1 MAKFTVLLY
10 YGVRAIFGSRAGEG
24 DIMKFLVNLAV
35 SAARMCAGAALLILA
50 AGIPAYFS
58 ECDRLTVFA
67 AGAGT
72 PSPLDIARIYLD
84 ASKLSAASLIAKESG
99 TYGEISGAVERQYSL
114 HPQWVAAGGSEPFF
128 EAYYSSVPET
138 PARMSPAP
146 LYSVLSSSDS
156 RKKLLD
162 FLSQADSGL
171 VKKFISM
178 RGMSPVVFPPV
189 YSSAGAPLE
198 AALLINA
205 LLAQS
210 GDFDRK
216 LLLDVSSAME
226 LSEKSPE
233 KMEEFEKYCLATLA
247 FAKGYDWTIVRS
259 IFSNFSSTAEA
270 YGFARVY
277 ESAPTRDYKN
287 VLLAGM
293 FACGSPAMCSR
304 YLDGAD
310 SNRWEDFRY
319 AFLQGEGAL
328 AFLLE
333 SDSPIYSD
341 SAFARF
347 LSPLC
352 SPAKEALAPYAAKF
366 PAAALSLK
374 VALAVVGG
382 YFFIRG
388 LLRLFRPE
396 RDTPSWHSPL
406 ALARG
411 LLEALAVS
419 LVFFLLVEP
428 GAFAA
433 KSGESAP
440 APELKFAFEKI
451 INTIGE
457 ETMNFESDTATIAA
471 VALFF
476 VLQLTV
482 YVFCLIRLSI
492 IKRAKAPAK
501 LKLQLL
507 ENEESLFDLGLYI
520 GLGGTVFSLI
530 LLTMG
535 IVTASLMAAYA
546 STLFGILFTAIV
558 KTMHVRR
565 YKRRL
570 LVESANGQ

>member
-1 MAKFTVLLY
+1 
-10 YGVRAIFGSRAGEG
+10 
-24 DIMKFLVNLAV
+24 MKFLVNLAV
-35 SAARMCAGAALLILA
+35 SAARMGVGAALLILA
-50 AGIPAYFS
+50 AGIPAYFF
-58 ECDRLTVFA
+58 ECDRRTVAA
-67 AGAGT
+67 AGEGT
-72 PSPLDIARIYLD
+72 PSPLDIAGIYLD
-84 ASKLSAASLIAKESG
+84 ASKISTASLIAKESG
-99 TYGEISGAVERQYSL
+99 TFGEISEAVEKQYSA
-114 HPQWVAAGGSEPFF
+114 HPQWVAAGGNEPFF

-146 LYSVLSSSDS
+146 LYSVLAASDS

-162 FLSQADSGL
+162 FLAQADSGL

-178 RGMSPVVFPPV
+178 RGMNPAIFPPV

-205 LLAQS
+205 LMAQA
-210 GDFDRK
+210 GDFDRRF
-216 LLLDVSSAME
+216 LLDIASIMD

-233 KMEEFEKYCLATLA
+233 KKEEFEKYCLATLA

-259 IFSNFSSTAEA
+259 IFSHFSSAGEA

-293 FACGSPAMCSR
+293 FECGSPSMCSR

-310 SNRWEDFRY
+310 PRRWEDFRY
-319 AFLQGEGAL
+319 AFLHGEGAL

-333 SDSPIYSD
+333 SGSPIYSD

-347 LSPLC
+347 LSPVC
-352 SPAKEALAPYAAKF
+352 SPIKEALAPYAAKF
-366 PAAALSLK
+366 PAAALSAK
-374 VALAVVGG
+374 VALAVIGG

-388 LLRLFRPE
+388 FLRIFQPE

-411 LLEALAVS
+411 LLEALAAA
-419 LVFFLLVEP
+419 LVFFLLAEP
-428 GAFAA
+428 NAFAA
-433 KSGESAP
+433 NSVENAP
-440 APELKFAFEKI
+440 APELRFAFEKV

-457 ETMNFESDTATIAA
+457 ETMNFETDTATIAA

-482 YVFCLIRLSI
+482 YVFCLIRLSM
-492 IKRAKAPAK
+492 IKRIKAPAK
-501 LKLQLL
+501 LKMQLL
-507 ENEESLFDLGLYI
+507 ENEETLFDLGLYI

-546 STLFGILFTAIV
+546 STLFGILFTALV

-570 LVESANGQ
+570 LLEAASE

>member
-1 MAKFTVLLY
+1 M
-10 YGVRAIFGSRAGEG
+10 GV
-24 DIMKFLVNLAV
+24 
-35 SAARMCAGAALLILA
+35 GAALLILA
-50 AGIPAYFS
+50 AGIPAYFF
-58 ECDRLTVFA
+58 ECDRRTVAA
-67 AGAGT
+67 AGEGT
-72 PSPLDIARIYLD
+72 PSPLDIAGIYLD
-84 ASKLSAASLIAKESG
+84 ASKISTASLIAKESG
-99 TYGEISGAVERQYSL
+99 TFGEISEAVEKQYSA
-114 HPQWVAAGGSEPFF
+114 HPQWLAAGGNEPFF

-146 LYSVLSSSDS
+146 LYSVLAASDS

-162 FLSQADSGL
+162 FLAQADSGL

-178 RGMSPVVFPPV
+178 RGMNPAIFPPV

-205 LLAQS
+205 LMAQA
-210 GDFDRK
+210 GDFDRRF
-216 LLLDVSSAME
+216 LLDIASIMD

-233 KMEEFEKYCLATLA
+233 KKEEFEKYCLATLA

-259 IFSNFSSTAEA
+259 IFSHFSSAGEA

-293 FACGSPAMCSR
+293 FECGSPSMCSR

-310 SNRWEDFRY
+310 PRRWEDFRY
-319 AFLQGEGAL
+319 AFLHGEGAL

-333 SDSPIYSD
+333 SGSPIYSD

-347 LSPLC
+347 LSPIC
-352 SPAKEALAPYAAKF
+352 SPIKEALAPYVAKF
-366 PAAALSLK
+366 PAAALSAK
-374 VALAVVGG
+374 VALAVIGG

-388 LLRLFRPE
+388 FLRIFQPE

-411 LLEALAVS
+411 LLEALAAA
-419 LVFFLLVEP
+419 LVFFLLAEP
-428 GAFAA
+428 NAFAA
-433 KSGESAP
+433 NSVENAP
-440 APELKFAFEKI
+440 APELRFAFEKV

-457 ETMNFESDTATIAA
+457 ETMNFETDTATIAA

-482 YVFCLIRLSI
+482 YVFCLIRLSM
-492 IKRAKAPAK
+492 IKRIKAPAK
-501 LKLQLL
+501 LKMQLL
-507 ENEESLFDLGLYI
+507 ENEETLFDLGLYI

-546 STLFGILFTAIV
+546 STLFGILFTALV

-570 LVESANGQ
+570 LLEAANE

>member
-1 MAKFTVLLY
+1 
-10 YGVRAIFGSRAGEG
+10 
-24 DIMKFLVNLAV
+24 MKFLVNLAV
-35 SAARMCAGAALLILA
+35 SAARMGVGAALLILA
-50 AGIPAYFS
+50 AGIPAYFF
-58 ECDRLTVFA
+58 ECDRRTVAA
-67 AGAGT
+67 AGEGT
-72 PSPLDIARIYLD
+72 PSPLDIAGIYLD
-84 ASKLSAASLIAKESG
+84 ASKISTASLIAKESG
-99 TYGEISGAVERQYSL
+99 TFGEISEAVEKQYSA
-114 HPQWVAAGGSEPFF
+114 HPQWVAAGGNEPFF

-146 LYSVLSSSDS
+146 LYSVLAASDS

-162 FLSQADSGL
+162 FLAQADSGL

-178 RGMSPVVFPPV
+178 RGMNPAIFPPV

-205 LLAQS
+205 LMAQA
-210 GDFDRK
+210 GDFDRRF
-216 LLLDVSSAME
+216 LLDIASIMD

-233 KMEEFEKYCLATLA
+233 KKEEFEKYCLATLA

-259 IFSNFSSTAEA
+259 IFSHFSSAGEA

-293 FACGSPAMCSR
+293 FECGSPSMCSR

-310 SNRWEDFRY
+310 PRRWEDFRY
-319 AFLQGEGAL
+319 AFLHGEGAL

-333 SDSPIYSD
+333 SGSPIYSD

-347 LSPLC
+347 LSPVC
-352 SPAKEALAPYAAKF
+352 SPIKEALAPYVAKF
-366 PAAALSLK
+366 PAAALSAK
-374 VALAVVGG
+374 VALAVIGG

-388 LLRLFRPE
+388 FLRIFQPE

-411 LLEALAVS
+411 FLEALAAA
-419 LVFFLLVEP
+419 LVFFLLAEP
-428 GAFAA
+428 NAFAA
-433 KSGESAP
+433 NSVENAP
-440 APELKFAFEKI
+440 APELRFAFEKV

-457 ETMNFESDTATIAA
+457 ETMNFETDTATIAA

-482 YVFCLIRLSI
+482 YVFCLIRLSM
-492 IKRAKAPAK
+492 IKRIKAPAK
-501 LKLQLL
+501 LKMQLL
-507 ENEESLFDLGLYI
+507 ENEETLFDLGLYI

-546 STLFGILFTAIV
+546 STLFGILFTALV

-570 LVESANGQ
+570 LLEAANE

>member
-1 MAKFTVLLY
+1 
-10 YGVRAIFGSRAGEG
+10 
-24 DIMKFLVNLAV
+24 MKFLVNLAV
-35 SAARMCAGAALLILA
+35 SAARMGVGAALLILA
-50 AGIPAYFS
+50 AGIPAYFF
-58 ECDRLTVFA
+58 ECDRRTVAA
-67 AGAGT
+67 AGEGT
-72 PSPLDIARIYLD
+72 PSPLDIAGIYLD
-84 ASKLSAASLIAKESG
+84 ASKISTASLIAKESG
-99 TYGEISGAVERQYSL
+99 TFGEISEAVEKQYSA
-114 HPQWVAAGGSEPFF
+114 HPQWVAAGGNEPFF

-146 LYSVLSSSDS
+146 LYSVLAASDS

-162 FLSQADSGL
+162 FLAQADSGL

-178 RGMSPVVFPPV
+178 RGMNPAIVPPV

-205 LLAQS
+205 LMAQA
-210 GDFDRK
+210 GDFDRRF
-216 LLLDVSSAME
+216 LLDIASIMD

-233 KMEEFEKYCLATLA
+233 KKEEFEKYCLATLA

-259 IFSNFSSTAEA
+259 IFSHFSSAGEA

-293 FACGSPAMCSR
+293 FECGSPSMCSR

-310 SNRWEDFRY
+310 PRRWEDFRY
-319 AFLQGEGAL
+319 AFLHGEGAL

-333 SDSPIYSD
+333 SGSPIYSD

-347 LSPLC
+347 LSPVC
-352 SPAKEALAPYAAKF
+352 SPIKEALAPYAAKF
-366 PAAALSLK
+366 PAAALSAK
-374 VALAVVGG
+374 VALAVIGG

-388 LLRLFRPE
+388 FLRIFQPE

-411 LLEALAVS
+411 LLEALAAA
-419 LVFFLLVEP
+419 LVFFLLAEP
-428 GAFAA
+428 NAFAA
-433 KSGESAP
+433 NSVENAP
-440 APELKFAFEKI
+440 APELRFAFEKV

-457 ETMNFESDTATIAA
+457 ETMNFETDTATIAA

-482 YVFCLIRLSI
+482 YVFCLIRLSM
-492 IKRAKAPAK
+492 IKRIKAPAK
-501 LKLQLL
+501 LKMQLL
-507 ENEESLFDLGLYI
+507 ENEETLFDLGLYI

-546 STLFGILFTAIV
+546 STLFGILFTALV

-570 LVESANGQ
+570 LLEAANE

>member
-1 MAKFTVLLY
+1 
-10 YGVRAIFGSRAGEG
+10 
-24 DIMKFLVNLAV
+24 MKFLVNLAV
-35 SAARMCAGAALLILA
+35 SAARMGVGAALLILA
-50 AGIPAYFS
+50 AGIPAYFF
-58 ECDRLTVFA
+58 ECDRRTVAA
-67 AGAGT
+67 AGEGT
-72 PSPLDIARIYLD
+72 PSPLDIAGIYLD
-84 ASKLSAASLIAKESG
+84 ASKISTASLIAKESG
-99 TYGEISGAVERQYSL
+99 TFGEISEAVEKQYSA
-114 HPQWVAAGGSEPFF
+114 HPQWVAAGGNEPFF

-146 LYSVLSSSDS
+146 LYSVLAASDS

-162 FLSQADSGL
+162 FLAQADSGL

-178 RGMSPVVFPPV
+178 RGMNPAIFPPV

-205 LLAQS
+205 LMAQA

-216 LLLDVSSAME
+216 FLLDITSIMD

-233 KMEEFEKYCLATLA
+233 KKEEFEKYCLATLA

-259 IFSNFSSTAEA
+259 IFSHFSSAGEA

-293 FACGSPAMCSR
+293 FECGSPSMCSR

-310 SNRWEDFRY
+310 PRRWEDFRY
-319 AFLQGEGAL
+319 AFLHGEGAL

-333 SDSPIYSD
+333 SGSPIYSD

-347 LSPLC
+347 LSPVC
-352 SPAKEALAPYAAKF
+352 SPIKEALAPYVAKF
-366 PAAALSLK
+366 PAAALSAK
-374 VALAVVGG
+374 VALAVIGG

-388 LLRLFRPE
+388 FLRIFQPE

-411 LLEALAVS
+411 LLEALAAA
-419 LVFFLLVEP
+419 LVFFLLAEP
-428 GAFAA
+428 NAFAA
-433 KSGESAP
+433 NSVENAP
-440 APELKFAFEKI
+440 APELRFAFEKV

-457 ETMNFESDTATIAA
+457 ETMNFETDTATIAA

-482 YVFCLIRLSI
+482 YVFCLIRLSM
-492 IKRAKAPAK
+492 IKRIKAPAK
-501 LKLQLL
+501 LKMQLL
-507 ENEESLFDLGLYI
+507 ENEETLFDLGLYI

-546 STLFGILFTAIV
+546 STLFGILFTALV

-570 LVESANGQ
+570 LLEAANE

>member
-1 MAKFTVLLY
+1 
-10 YGVRAIFGSRAGEG
+10 
-24 DIMKFLVNLAV
+24 MKFLVNLAV
-35 SAARMCAGAALLILA
+35 SAARMGVGAALLILA
-50 AGIPAYFS
+50 AGIPAYFF
-58 ECDRLTVFA
+58 ECDRRTVAA
-67 AGAGT
+67 AGEGT
-72 PSPLDIARIYLD
+72 PSPLDIAGIYLD
-84 ASKLSAASLIAKESG
+84 ASKISTASLIAKESG
-99 TYGEISGAVERQYSL
+99 TFGEISEAVEKQYSA
-114 HPQWVAAGGSEPFF
+114 HPQWVAAGGNEPFF

-146 LYSVLSSSDS
+146 LYSVLAASDS

-162 FLSQADSGL
+162 FLAQADSGL

-178 RGMSPVVFPPV
+178 RGMNPAIFPPV

-205 LLAQS
+205 LMAQA
-210 GDFDRK
+210 GDFDRRF
-216 LLLDVSSAME
+216 LLDIASIMD

-233 KMEEFEKYCLATLA
+233 KKEEFEKYCLATLA

-259 IFSNFSSTAEA
+259 IFSHFSSAGEA

-293 FACGSPAMCSR
+293 FECGSPSMCSR

-310 SNRWEDFRY
+310 PRRWEDFRY
-319 AFLQGEGAL
+319 AFLHGEGAL

-333 SDSPIYSD
+333 SGSPIYSD

-347 LSPLC
+347 LSPVC
-352 SPAKEALAPYAAKF
+352 SPIKEALAPYVAKF
-366 PAAALSLK
+366 PAAALSAK
-374 VALAVVGG
+374 VALAVIGG

-388 LLRLFRPE
+388 FLRIFQPE

-411 LLEALAVS
+411 LLEALAAA
-419 LVFFLLVEP
+419 LVFFLLAEP
-428 GAFAA
+428 NAFAA
-433 KSGESAP
+433 NSVENAP
-440 APELKFAFEKI
+440 APELRFAFEKV

-457 ETMNFESDTATIAA
+457 ETMNFETDTATIAA

-482 YVFCLIRLSI
+482 YVFCLIRLSM
-492 IKRAKAPAK
+492 IKRIKAPAK
-501 LKLQLL
+501 LKMQLL
-507 ENEESLFDLGLYI
+507 ENEETLFDLGLYI

-546 STLFGILFTAIV
+546 STLFGILFTALV

-570 LVESANGQ
+570 LLEAASE

>member
-1 MAKFTVLLY
+1 
-10 YGVRAIFGSRAGEG
+10 
-24 DIMKFLVNLAV
+24 MKFLVNLAV
-35 SAARMCAGAALLILA
+35 SAARMGVGAALLILA
-50 AGIPAYFS
+50 AGIPAYFF
-58 ECDRLTVFA
+58 ECDRRTVAA
-67 AGAGT
+67 AGEGT
-72 PSPLDIARIYLD
+72 PSPLDIAGIYLD
-84 ASKLSAASLIAKESG
+84 ASKISTASLIAKESG
-99 TYGEISGAVERQYSL
+99 TFGEISEAVEKQYSA
-114 HPQWVAAGGSEPFF
+114 HPQWVAAGGNEPFF

-146 LYSVLSSSDS
+146 LYSVLAASDS

-162 FLSQADSGL
+162 FLAQADSGL

-178 RGMSPVVFPPV
+178 RGMNPAIFPPV

-205 LLAQS
+205 LMAQA
-210 GDFDRK
+210 GDFDRRF
-216 LLLDVSSAME
+216 LLDIASIMD

-233 KMEEFEKYCLATLA
+233 KKEEFEKYCLATLA

-259 IFSNFSSTAEA
+259 IFSHFSSAGEA

-293 FACGSPAMCSR
+293 FECGSPSMCSR

-310 SNRWEDFRY
+310 PRRWEDFRY
-319 AFLQGEGAL
+319 AFLHGEGAL

-333 SDSPIYSD
+333 SGSPIYSD

-347 LSPLC
+347 LSPVC
-352 SPAKEALAPYAAKF
+352 SPIKEALAPYVAKF
-366 PAAALSLK
+366 PAAALSTK
-374 VALAVVGG
+374 VALAVIGG

-388 LLRLFRPE
+388 FLRIFQPE

-411 LLEALAVS
+411 LLEALAAA
-419 LVFFLLVEP
+419 LVFFLLAEP
-428 GAFAA
+428 NAFAA
-433 KSGESAP
+433 NSVENAP
-440 APELKFAFEKI
+440 APELRFAFEKV

-457 ETMNFESDTATIAA
+457 ETMNFETDTATIAA

-482 YVFCLIRLSI
+482 YVFCLIRLSM
-492 IKRAKAPAK
+492 IKRIKAPAK
-501 LKLQLL
+501 LKMQLL
-507 ENEESLFDLGLYI
+507 ENEETLFDLGLYI

-546 STLFGILFTAIV
+546 STLFGILFTALV

-570 LVESANGQ
+570 LLEAANE

>member
-1 MAKFTVLLY
+1 
-10 YGVRAIFGSRAGEG
+10 
-24 DIMKFLVNLAV
+24 MKFLVNLAV
-35 SAARMCAGAALLILA
+35 SAARMGVGAALLILA
-50 AGIPAYFS
+50 AGIPAYFF
-58 ECDRLTVFA
+58 ECDRRTVAA
-67 AGAGT
+67 AGEGT
-72 PSPLDIARIYLD
+72 PSPLDIAGIYLD
-84 ASKLSAASLIAKESG
+84 ASKISTASLIAKESG
-99 TYGEISGAVERQYSL
+99 TFGEISEAVEKQYSA
-114 HPQWVAAGGSEPFF
+114 HPQWVAAGGNEPFF

-146 LYSVLSSSDS
+146 LYSVLAASDS

-162 FLSQADSGL
+162 FLAQADSGL

-178 RGMSPVVFPPV
+178 RGMNPAIFPPV

-205 LLAQS
+205 LMAQA
-210 GDFDRK
+210 GDFDRRF
-216 LLLDVSSAME
+216 LLDIASIMD

-233 KMEEFEKYCLATLA
+233 KKEEFEKYCLATLA

-259 IFSNFSSTAEA
+259 IFSHFSSAGEA

-293 FACGSPAMCSR
+293 FECGSPSMCSR

-310 SNRWEDFRY
+310 PRRWEDFRY
-319 AFLQGEGAL
+319 AFLHGEGAL

-333 SDSPIYSD
+333 SGSPIYSD

-347 LSPLC
+347 LSPIC
-352 SPAKEALAPYAAKF
+352 SPIKEALAPYVAKF
-366 PAAALSLK
+366 PAAALSAK
-374 VALAVVGG
+374 VALAVIGG

-388 LLRLFRPE
+388 FLRIFQPE

-411 LLEALAVS
+411 LLEALAAA
-419 LVFFLLVEP
+419 LVFFLLAEP
-428 GAFAA
+428 NAFAA
-433 KSGESAP
+433 NSVENAP
-440 APELKFAFEKI
+440 APELRFAFEKV

-457 ETMNFESDTATIAA
+457 ETMNFETDTATIAA

-482 YVFCLIRLSI
+482 YVFCLIRLSM
-492 IKRAKAPAK
+492 IKRIKAPAK
-501 LKLQLL
+501 LKMQLL
-507 ENEESLFDLGLYI
+507 ENEETLFDLGLYI

-546 STLFGILFTAIV
+546 STLFGILFTALV

-570 LVESANGQ
+570 LLEAANE

>member
-1 MAKFTVLLY
+1 
-10 YGVRAIFGSRAGEG
+10 
-24 DIMKFLVNLAV
+24 MKFLVNLAV
-35 SAARMCAGAALLILA
+35 SAARMGVGAALLILA
-50 AGIPAYFS
+50 AGIPAYFF
-58 ECDRLTVFA
+58 ECDRRTVAA
-67 AGAGT
+67 AGEGT
-72 PSPLDIARIYLD
+72 PSPLDIAGIYLD
-84 ASKLSAASLIAKESG
+84 ASKISTASLIAKESG
-99 TYGEISGAVERQYSL
+99 TFGEISEAVEKQYSA
-114 HPQWVAAGGSEPFF
+114 HPQWVAAGGNEPFF

-146 LYSVLSSSDS
+146 LYSVLAASDS

-162 FLSQADSGL
+162 FLAQADSGL

-178 RGMSPVVFPPV
+178 RGMNPAIFPPV

-205 LLAQS
+205 LMAQA
-210 GDFDRK
+210 GDFDRRF
-216 LLLDVSSAME
+216 LLDIASIMD

-233 KMEEFEKYCLATLA
+233 KKEEFEKYCLATLA

-259 IFSNFSSTAEA
+259 IFSHFSSAGEA

-293 FACGSPAMCSR
+293 FECGNPSMCSR

-310 SNRWEDFRY
+310 PRRWEDFRY
-319 AFLQGEGAL
+319 AFLHGEGAL

-333 SDSPIYSD
+333 SGSPIYSD

-347 LSPLC
+347 LSPVC
-352 SPAKEALAPYAAKF
+352 SPIKEALAPYVAKF
-366 PAAALSLK
+366 PAAALSAK
-374 VALAVVGG
+374 VALAVIGG

-388 LLRLFRPE
+388 FLRIFQPE

-411 LLEALAVS
+411 LLEALAAA
-419 LVFFLLVEP
+419 LVFFLLAEP
-428 GAFAA
+428 NAFAA
-433 KSGESAP
+433 NSVENAP
-440 APELKFAFEKI
+440 APELRFAFEKV

-457 ETMNFESDTATIAA
+457 ETMNFETDTATIAA

-482 YVFCLIRLSI
+482 YVFCLIRLSM
-492 IKRAKAPAK
+492 IKRIKAPAK
-501 LKLQLL
+501 LKMQLL
-507 ENEESLFDLGLYI
+507 ENEETLFDLGLYI

-546 STLFGILFTAIV
+546 STLFGILFTALV

-570 LVESANGQ
+570 LLEAASE

>member
-1 MAKFTVLLY
+1 
-10 YGVRAIFGSRAGEG
+10 
-24 DIMKFLVNLAV
+24 MKFLVNLAV
-35 SAARMCAGAALLILA
+35 SAARMGVGAALLILA
-50 AGIPAYFS
+50 AGIPAYFF
-58 ECDRLTVFA
+58 ECDRRTVAA
-67 AGAGT
+67 AGEGT
-72 PSPLDIARIYLD
+72 PSPLDIAGIYLD
-84 ASKLSAASLIAKESG
+84 ASKISTASLIAKESG
-99 TYGEISGAVERQYSL
+99 TFGEISEAVEKQYSA
-114 HPQWVAAGGSEPFF
+114 HPQWVAAGGNEPFF

-146 LYSVLSSSDS
+146 LYSVLAASDS

-162 FLSQADSGL
+162 FLAQADSGL

-178 RGMSPVVFPPV
+178 RGMNPAIFPPV

-205 LLAQS
+205 LMAQA
-210 GDFDRK
+210 GDFDRRF
-216 LLLDVSSAME
+216 LLDIASIMD

-233 KMEEFEKYCLATLA
+233 KKEEFEKYCLATLA

-259 IFSNFSSTAEA
+259 IFSHFSSAGEA

-293 FACGSPAMCSR
+293 FECGSPSMCSR
-304 YLDGAD
+304 YLDGVD
-310 SNRWEDFRY
+310 PRRWEDFRY
-319 AFLQGEGAL
+319 AFLHGEGAL

-333 SDSPIYSD
+333 SGSPIYSD

-347 LSPLC
+347 LSPVC
-352 SPAKEALAPYAAKF
+352 SPIKEALAPYAAKF
-366 PAAALSLK
+366 PAAALSAK
-374 VALAVVGG
+374 VALAVIGG

-388 LLRLFRPE
+388 FLRIFQPE

-411 LLEALAVS
+411 LLEALAAA
-419 LVFFLLVEP
+419 LVFFLLAEP
-428 GAFAA
+428 NAFAA
-433 KSGESAP
+433 NSVENAP
-440 APELKFAFEKI
+440 APELRFAFEKV

-457 ETMNFESDTATIAA
+457 ETMNFETDTATIAA

-482 YVFCLIRLSI
+482 YVFCLIRLSM
-492 IKRAKAPAK
+492 IKRIKAPAK
-501 LKLQLL
+501 LKMQLL
-507 ENEESLFDLGLYI
+507 ENEETLFDLGLYI

-546 STLFGILFTAIV
+546 STLFGILFTALV

-570 LVESANGQ
+570 LLEAANE

>member
-1 MAKFTVLLY
+1 
-10 YGVRAIFGSRAGEG
+10 
-24 DIMKFLVNLAV
+24 MKFLVNLAV
-35 SAARMCAGAALLILA
+35 SAARMGVGAALLILA
-50 AGIPAYFS
+50 AGIPAYFF
-58 ECDRLTVFA
+58 ECDRRTVAA
-67 AGAGT
+67 AGEGT
-72 PSPLDIARIYLD
+72 PSPLDIAGIYLD
-84 ASKLSAASLIAKESG
+84 ASKISTASLIAKESG
-99 TYGEISGAVERQYSL
+99 TFGEISEAVEKQYSA
-114 HPQWVAAGGSEPFF
+114 HPQWVAAGGNEPFF

-146 LYSVLSSSDS
+146 LYSVLAASDS

-162 FLSQADSGL
+162 FLAQADSGL

-178 RGMSPVVFPPV
+178 RGMNPAIFPPV

-205 LLAQS
+205 LMAQA

-216 LLLDVSSAME
+216 FLLDIASIMD

-233 KMEEFEKYCLATLA
+233 KKEEFEKYCLATLA

-259 IFSNFSSTAEA
+259 IFSHFSSAGEA

-293 FACGSPAMCSR
+293 LECGSPSMCSR

-310 SNRWEDFRY
+310 PRRWEDFRY
-319 AFLQGEGAL
+319 AFLHGEGAL

-333 SDSPIYSD
+333 SGSPIYSD

-347 LSPLC
+347 LSPVC
-352 SPAKEALAPYAAKF
+352 SPIKEALAPYVAKF
-366 PAAALSLK
+366 PAAALSAK
-374 VALAVVGG
+374 VALAVIGG

-388 LLRLFRPE
+388 FLRIFQPE

-411 LLEALAVS
+411 LLEALAAA
-419 LVFFLLVEP
+419 LVFFLLAEP
-428 GAFAA
+428 NAFAA
-433 KSGESAP
+433 NSVENAP
-440 APELKFAFEKI
+440 APELRFAFEKV

-457 ETMNFESDTATIAA
+457 ETMNFETDTATIAA

-482 YVFCLIRLSI
+482 YVFCLIRLSM
-492 IKRAKAPAK
+492 IKRIKAPAK
-501 LKLQLL
+501 LKMQLL
-507 ENEESLFDLGLYI
+507 ENEETLFDLGLYI

-546 STLFGILFTAIV
+546 STLFGILFTALV

-570 LVESANGQ
+570 LLEAASE

>member
-1 MAKFTVLLY
+1 
-10 YGVRAIFGSRAGEG
+10 
-24 DIMKFLVNLAV
+24 MKFLVNLAV
-35 SAARMCAGAALLILA
+35 SAARMGVGAALLILA
-50 AGIPAYFS
+50 AGIPAYFF
-58 ECDRLTVFA
+58 ECDRRTVAA
-67 AGAGT
+67 AGEGT
-72 PSPLDIARIYLD
+72 PSPLDIAGIYLD
-84 ASKLSAASLIAKESG
+84 ASKISTASLIAKESG
-99 TYGEISGAVERQYSL
+99 TFGEISEAVEKQYSA
-114 HPQWVAAGGSEPFF
+114 HPQWVAAGGNEPFF

-146 LYSVLSSSDS
+146 LYSVLAASDS

-162 FLSQADSGL
+162 FLAQADSGL

-178 RGMSPVVFPPV
+178 RGMNPAIFPPV

-205 LLAQS
+205 LMAQA

-216 LLLDVSSAME
+216 FLLDIASIMD

-233 KMEEFEKYCLATLA
+233 KKEEFEKYCLATLA

-259 IFSNFSSTAEA
+259 IFSHFSSAGEA

-293 FACGSPAMCSR
+293 FECGSPSMCSR

-310 SNRWEDFRY
+310 PRRWEDFRY
-319 AFLQGEGAL
+319 AFLHGEGAL

-333 SDSPIYSD
+333 SGSPIYSD

-347 LSPLC
+347 LSPVC
-352 SPAKEALAPYAAKF
+352 SPIKEALAPYVAKF
-366 PAAALSLK
+366 PAAALSAK
-374 VALAVVGG
+374 VALAVIGG

-388 LLRLFRPE
+388 FLRIFQPE

-411 LLEALAVS
+411 LLEALAAA
-419 LVFFLLVEP
+419 LVFFLLAEP
-428 GAFAA
+428 NAFAEN
-433 KSGESAP
+433 SVENAP
-440 APELKFAFEKI
+440 APELRFAFEKV

-457 ETMNFESDTATIAA
+457 ETMNFETDTATIAA

-482 YVFCLIRLSI
+482 YVFCLIRLSM
-492 IKRAKAPAK
+492 IKRIKAPAK
-501 LKLQLL
+501 LKMQLL
-507 ENEESLFDLGLYI
+507 ENEETLFDLGLYI

-546 STLFGILFTAIV
+546 STLFGILFTALV

-570 LVESANGQ
+570 LLEAASE

>member
-1 MAKFTVLLY
+1 
-10 YGVRAIFGSRAGEG
+10 
-24 DIMKFLVNLAV
+24 MKFLVNLAV
-35 SAARMCAGAALLILA
+35 SAARMGVGAALLILA
-50 AGIPAYFS
+50 AGIPAYFF
-58 ECDRLTVFA
+58 ECDRRTVAA
-67 AGAGT
+67 AGEGT
-72 PSPLDIARIYLD
+72 PSPLDIAGIYLD
-84 ASKLSAASLIAKESG
+84 ASKISTASLIAKESG
-99 TYGEISGAVERQYSL
+99 TFGEISEAVEKQYSA
-114 HPQWVAAGGSEPFF
+114 HPQWVAAGGNEPFF

-146 LYSVLSSSDS
+146 LYSVLAASDS

-162 FLSQADSGL
+162 FLAQADSGL

-178 RGMSPVVFPPV
+178 RGMNPAIFPPV

-205 LLAQS
+205 LMAQA
-210 GDFDRK
+210 GDFDRRF
-216 LLLDVSSAME
+216 LLDIASIMD

-233 KMEEFEKYCLATLA
+233 KKEEFEKYCLATLA

-259 IFSNFSSTAEA
+259 IFSHFSSAGEA

-293 FACGSPAMCSR
+293 FECGSPSMCSR

-310 SNRWEDFRY
+310 PRRWEDFRY
-319 AFLQGEGAL
+319 AFLHGEGAL

-333 SDSPIYSD
+333 SGSPIYSD

-347 LSPLC
+347 LSPVC
-352 SPAKEALAPYAAKF
+352 SPIKEALAPYVAKF
-366 PAAALSLK
+366 PAAALSAK
-374 VALAVVGG
+374 VALAVIGG

-388 LLRLFRPE
+388 FLRIFQPE

-411 LLEALAVS
+411 FLEALAAA
-419 LVFFLLVEP
+419 LVFFLLAEP
-428 GAFAA
+428 NAFAA
-433 KSGESAP
+433 NSVENAP
-440 APELKFAFEKI
+440 APELRFAFEKV

-457 ETMNFESDTATIAA
+457 ETMNFETDTATIAA

-482 YVFCLIRLSI
+482 YVFCLIRLSM
-492 IKRAKAPAK
+492 IKRIKAPAK
-501 LKLQLL
+501 LKMQLL
-507 ENEESLFDLGLYI
+507 ENEETLFDLGLYI

-546 STLFGILFTAIV
+546 STLFGILFTALV

-570 LVESANGQ
+570 LLEAASE

>member
-1 MAKFTVLLY
+1 
-10 YGVRAIFGSRAGEG
+10 
-24 DIMKFLVNLAV
+24 MKFLVNLAV
-35 SAARMCAGAALLILA
+35 SAARMGVGAALLILA
-50 AGIPAYFS
+50 AGIPAYFF
-58 ECDRLTVFA
+58 ECDRRTVAA
-67 AGAGT
+67 AGEGT
-72 PSPLDIARIYLD
+72 PSPLDIAGIYLD
-84 ASKLSAASLIAKESG
+84 ASKISTASLIAKESG
-99 TYGEISGAVERQYSL
+99 TFGEISEAVEKQYSA
-114 HPQWVAAGGSEPFF
+114 HPQWVAAGGNEPFF

-146 LYSVLSSSDS
+146 LYSVLAASDS

-162 FLSQADSGL
+162 FLAQADSGL

-178 RGMSPVVFPPV
+178 RGMNPAIFPPV

-205 LLAQS
+205 LMAQA
-210 GDFDRK
+210 GDFDRRF
-216 LLLDVSSAME
+216 LLDIASIMD

-233 KMEEFEKYCLATLA
+233 KKEEFEKYCLATLA

-259 IFSNFSSTAEA
+259 IFSHFSSAGEA
-270 YGFARVY
+270 YRFARVY

-293 FACGSPAMCSR
+293 FECGSPSMCSR

-310 SNRWEDFRY
+310 PRRWEDFRY
-319 AFLQGEGAL
+319 AFLHGEGAL

-333 SDSPIYSD
+333 SGSPIYSD

-347 LSPLC
+347 LSPVC
-352 SPAKEALAPYAAKF
+352 SPIKEALAPYVAKF
-366 PAAALSLK
+366 PAAALSAK
-374 VALAVVGG
+374 VALAVIGG

-388 LLRLFRPE
+388 FLRIFQPE

-411 LLEALAVS
+411 LLEALAAA
-419 LVFFLLVEP
+419 LVFFLLAEP
-428 GAFAA
+428 NAFAA
-433 KSGESAP
+433 NSVENAP
-440 APELKFAFEKI
+440 APELRFAFEKV

-457 ETMNFESDTATIAA
+457 ETMNFETDTATIAA

-482 YVFCLIRLSI
+482 YVFCLIRLSM
-492 IKRAKAPAK
+492 IKRIKAPAK
-501 LKLQLL
+501 LKMQLL
-507 ENEESLFDLGLYI
+507 ENEETLFDLGLYI

-546 STLFGILFTAIV
+546 STLFGILFTALV

-570 LVESANGQ
+570 LLEAASE

>member
-1 MAKFTVLLY
+1 
-10 YGVRAIFGSRAGEG
+10 
-24 DIMKFLVNLAV
+24 MKFLVNLAV
-35 SAARMCAGAALLILA
+35 SAARMGVGAALLILA
-50 AGIPAYFS
+50 AGIPAYFF
-58 ECDRLTVFA
+58 ECDRRTVAA
-67 AGAGT
+67 AGEGT
-72 PSPLDIARIYLD
+72 PSPLDIAGIYLD
-84 ASKLSAASLIAKESG
+84 ASKISTASLIAKESG
-99 TYGEISGAVERQYSL
+99 TFGEISEAVEKQYSA
-114 HPQWVAAGGSEPFF
+114 HPQWVAAGGNEPFF

-146 LYSVLSSSDS
+146 LYSVLAASDS

-162 FLSQADSGL
+162 FLAQADSGL

-178 RGMSPVVFPPV
+178 RGMNPAIFPPV

-205 LLAQS
+205 LMAQA

-216 LLLDVSSAME
+216 FLLDIASIMD

-233 KMEEFEKYCLATLA
+233 KKEEFEKYCLATLA

-259 IFSNFSSTAEA
+259 IFSHFSSAGEA

-293 FACGSPAMCSR
+293 FECGSPSMCSR

-310 SNRWEDFRY
+310 PRRWEDFRY
-319 AFLQGEGAL
+319 AFLHGEGAL

-333 SDSPIYSD
+333 SGSPIYSD

-347 LSPLC
+347 LSPVC
-352 SPAKEALAPYAAKF
+352 SPIKEALAPYVAKF
-366 PAAALSLK
+366 PAAALSAK
-374 VALAVVGG
+374 VALAVIGG

-388 LLRLFRPE
+388 FLRIFQPE

-411 LLEALAVS
+411 LLEALAAA
-419 LVFFLLVEP
+419 LVFFLLAEP
-428 GAFAA
+428 NAFAA
-433 KSGESAP
+433 NSVENAP
-440 APELKFAFEKI
+440 APELRFAFEKV

-457 ETMNFESDTATIAA
+457 ETMNFETDTATIAA

-482 YVFCLIRLSI
+482 YVFCLIRLSM
-492 IKRAKAPAK
+492 IKRIKAPAK
-501 LKLQLL
+501 LKMQLL
-507 ENEESLFDLGLYI
+507 ENEETLFDLGLYI

-546 STLFGILFTAIV
+546 STLFGILFTALV

-570 LVESANGQ
+570 LLEAANE

>member
-1 MAKFTVLLY
+1 M
-10 YGVRAIFGSRAGEG
+10 GV
-24 DIMKFLVNLAV
+24 
-35 SAARMCAGAALLILA
+35 GAALLILA
-50 AGIPAYFS
+50 AGIPAYFF
-58 ECDRLTVFA
+58 ECDRRTVAA
-67 AGAGT
+67 AGEGT
-72 PSPLDIARIYLD
+72 PSPLDIAGIYLD
-84 ASKLSAASLIAKESG
+84 ASKISTASLIAKESG
-99 TYGEISGAVERQYSL
+99 TFGEISEAVEKQYSA
-114 HPQWVAAGGSEPFF
+114 HPQWVAAGGNEPFF

-146 LYSVLSSSDS
+146 LYSVLAASDS

-162 FLSQADSGL
+162 FLVQADSGL

-178 RGMSPVVFPPV
+178 RGMNPAIFPPV

-205 LLAQS
+205 LMAQA

-216 LLLDVSSAME
+216 FLLDIASIMD

-233 KMEEFEKYCLATLA
+233 KKEEFEKYCLATLA

-259 IFSNFSSTAEA
+259 IFSHFSSAGEA

-293 FACGSPAMCSR
+293 FECGSPSMCSR

-310 SNRWEDFRY
+310 PRRWEDFRY
-319 AFLQGEGAL
+319 AFLHGEGAL

-333 SDSPIYSD
+333 SGSPIYSD

-347 LSPLC
+347 LSPVC
-352 SPAKEALAPYAAKF
+352 SPIKEALAPYVAKF
-366 PAAALSLK
+366 PAAALSAK
-374 VALAVVGG
+374 VALAVIGG

-388 LLRLFRPE
+388 FLRIFQPE

-411 LLEALAVS
+411 LLEALAAA
-419 LVFFLLVEP
+419 LVFFLLAEP
-428 GAFAA
+428 NAFAA
-433 KSGESAP
+433 NSVENAP
-440 APELKFAFEKI
+440 APELRFAFEKV

-457 ETMNFESDTATIAA
+457 ETMNFETDTATIAA

-482 YVFCLIRLSI
+482 YVFCLIRLSM
-492 IKRAKAPAK
+492 IKRIKAPAK
-501 LKLQLL
+501 LKMQLL
-507 ENEESLFDLGLYI
+507 ENEETLFDLGLYI

-546 STLFGILFTAIV
+546 STLFGILFTALV

-570 LVESANGQ
+570 LLEAANE

>member
-1 MAKFTVLLY
+1 
-10 YGVRAIFGSRAGEG
+10 
-24 DIMKFLVNLAV
+24 MKFLVNLAV
-35 SAARMCAGAALLILA
+35 SAARMGVGAALLILA
-50 AGIPAYFS
+50 AGIPAYFF
-58 ECDRLTVFA
+58 ECDRRTVAA
-67 AGAGT
+67 AGEGT
-72 PSPLDIARIYLD
+72 PSPLDIAGIYLD
-84 ASKLSAASLIAKESG
+84 ASKISTASLIAKESG
-99 TYGEISGAVERQYSL
+99 TFGEISEAVEKQYSA
-114 HPQWVAAGGSEPFF
+114 HPQWVAAGGNEPFF

-146 LYSVLSSSDS
+146 LYSVLAASDS

-162 FLSQADSGL
+162 FLAQADSGL

-178 RGMSPVVFPPV
+178 RGMNPAIFPPV

-205 LLAQS
+205 LMAQA

-216 LLLDVSSAME
+216 FLLDIASIMD

-233 KMEEFEKYCLATLA
+233 KKEEFEKYCLATLA

-259 IFSNFSSTAEA
+259 IFSHFSSAGEA

-293 FACGSPAMCSR
+293 FECGSPSMCSR

-310 SNRWEDFRY
+310 PRRWEDFRY
-319 AFLQGEGAL
+319 AFLHGEGAL

-333 SDSPIYSD
+333 SGSPIYSD

-347 LSPLC
+347 LSPIC
-352 SPAKEALAPYAAKF
+352 SPIKEALAPYVAKF
-366 PAAALSLK
+366 PAAALSAK
-374 VALAVVGG
+374 VALAVIGG

-388 LLRLFRPE
+388 FLRIFQPE

-411 LLEALAVS
+411 FLEALAAA
-419 LVFFLLVEP
+419 LVFFLLAEP
-428 GAFAA
+428 NAFAA
-433 KSGESAP
+433 NSVENAP
-440 APELKFAFEKI
+440 APELRFAFEKV

-457 ETMNFESDTATIAA
+457 ETMNFETDTATIAA

-482 YVFCLIRLSI
+482 YVFCLIRLSM
-492 IKRAKAPAK
+492 IKRIKAPAK
-501 LKLQLL
+501 LKMQLL
-507 ENEESLFDLGLYI
+507 ENEETLFDLGLYI

-546 STLFGILFTAIV
+546 STLFGILFTALV

-570 LVESANGQ
+570 LLEAASE

>member
-1 MAKFTVLLY
+1 
-10 YGVRAIFGSRAGEG
+10 
-24 DIMKFLVNLAV
+24 MKFLVNLAI
-35 SAARMCAGAALLILA
+35 SAARMGVGAALLILA
-50 AGIPAYFS
+50 AGIPAYFF
-58 ECDRLTVFA
+58 ECDRRTVAA
-67 AGAGT
+67 AGEGT
-72 PSPLDIARIYLD
+72 PSPLDIAGIYLD
-84 ASKLSAASLIAKESG
+84 ASKISTASLIAKESG
-99 TYGEISGAVERQYSL
+99 TFGEISEAVEKQYSA
-114 HPQWVAAGGSEPFF
+114 HPQWVAAGGNEPFF

-146 LYSVLSSSDS
+146 LYSVLAASDS

-162 FLSQADSGL
+162 FLAQADSGL

-178 RGMSPVVFPPV
+178 RGMNPAIFPPV

-205 LLAQS
+205 LMAQA
-210 GDFDRK
+210 GDFDRRF
-216 LLLDVSSAME
+216 LLDIASIMD

-233 KMEEFEKYCLATLA
+233 KKEEFEKYCLATLA

-259 IFSNFSSTAEA
+259 IFSHFSSAGEA

-293 FACGSPAMCSR
+293 FECGSPSMCSR

-310 SNRWEDFRY
+310 PRRWEDFRY
-319 AFLQGEGAL
+319 AFLHGEGAL

-333 SDSPIYSD
+333 SGSPIYSD

-347 LSPLC
+347 LSPVC
-352 SPAKEALAPYAAKF
+352 SPIKEALAPYVAKF
-366 PAAALSLK
+366 PAAALSAK
-374 VALAVVGG
+374 VALAVIGG

-388 LLRLFRPE
+388 FLRIFQPE

-411 LLEALAVS
+411 LLEALAAA
-419 LVFFLLVEP
+419 LVFFLLAEP
-428 GAFAA
+428 NAFAA
-433 KSGESAP
+433 NSVENAP
-440 APELKFAFEKI
+440 APELRFAFEKV

-457 ETMNFESDTATIAA
+457 ETMNFETDTATIAA

-482 YVFCLIRLSI
+482 YVFCLIRLSM
-492 IKRAKAPAK
+492 IKRIKAPAK
-501 LKLQLL
+501 LKMQLL
-507 ENEESLFDLGLYI
+507 ENEETLFDLGLYI

-546 STLFGILFTAIV
+546 STLFGILFTALV

-570 LVESANGQ
+570 LLEAANE

>member
-1 MAKFTVLLY
+1 
-10 YGVRAIFGSRAGEG
+10 
-24 DIMKFLVNLAV
+24 MKFLVNLAV
-35 SAARMCAGAALLILA
+35 SAARMGVGAALLILA
-50 AGIPAYFS
+50 AGIPAYFF
-58 ECDRLTVFA
+58 ECDRRTVAA
-67 AGAGT
+67 AGEGT
-72 PSPLDIARIYLD
+72 PSPLDIAGIYLD
-84 ASKLSAASLIAKESG
+84 ASKISTASLIAKESG
-99 TYGEISGAVERQYSL
+99 TFGEISEAVEKQYSA
-114 HPQWVAAGGSEPFF
+114 HPQWVAAGGNEPFF

-146 LYSVLSSSDS
+146 LYSVLAASDS

-162 FLSQADSGL
+162 FLAQADSGL

-178 RGMSPVVFPPV
+178 RGMNPAIFPPV

-205 LLAQS
+205 LMAQA
-210 GDFDRK
+210 GDFDRRF
-216 LLLDVSSAME
+216 LLDIASIMD

-233 KMEEFEKYCLATLA
+233 KKEEFEKYCLATLA

-259 IFSNFSSTAEA
+259 IFSHFSSAGEA

-293 FACGSPAMCSR
+293 FECGSPSMCSR

-310 SNRWEDFRY
+310 PRRWEDFRY
-319 AFLQGEGAL
+319 AFLHGEGAL

-333 SDSPIYSD
+333 SGSPIYSD

-347 LSPLC
+347 LSPVC
-352 SPAKEALAPYAAKF
+352 SPIKEALAPYVAKF
-366 PAAALSLK
+366 PAAALSAK
-374 VALAVVGG
+374 VALAVIGG

-388 LLRLFRPE
+388 FLRIFQPE

-411 LLEALAVS
+411 LLEALAAA
-419 LVFFLLVEP
+419 LVFFLLAEP
-428 GAFAA
+428 NAFAA
-433 KSGESAP
+433 NSVENVP
-440 APELKFAFEKI
+440 APELRFAFEKV

-457 ETMNFESDTATIAA
+457 ETMNFETDTATIAA

-482 YVFCLIRLSI
+482 YVFCLIRLSM
-492 IKRAKAPAK
+492 IKRIKAPAK
-501 LKLQLL
+501 LKMQLL
-507 ENEESLFDLGLYI
+507 ENEETLFDLGLYI

-546 STLFGILFTAIV
+546 STLFGILFTALV

-570 LVESANGQ
+570 LLEAASE

>member
-1 MAKFTVLLY
+1 
-10 YGVRAIFGSRAGEG
+10 
-24 DIMKFLVNLAV
+24 MKFLVNLAV
-35 SAARMCAGAALLILA
+35 SAARMGVGAALLILA
-50 AGIPAYFS
+50 AGIPAYFF
-58 ECDRLTVFA
+58 ECDRRTVAA
-67 AGAGT
+67 AGEGT
-72 PSPLDIARIYLD
+72 PSPLDIAGIYLD
-84 ASKLSAASLIAKESG
+84 ASKISTASLIAKESG
-99 TYGEISGAVERQYSL
+99 TFGEISEAVEKQYSA
-114 HPQWVAAGGSEPFF
+114 HPQWVAAGGHEPFF

-146 LYSVLSSSDS
+146 LYSVLAASDS

-162 FLSQADSGL
+162 FLAQADSGL

-178 RGMSPVVFPPV
+178 RGMNPAIFPPV

-205 LLAQS
+205 LMAQA
-210 GDFDRK
+210 GDFDRRF
-216 LLLDVSSAME
+216 LLDIASIMD

-233 KMEEFEKYCLATLA
+233 KKEEFEKYCLATLA

-259 IFSNFSSTAEA
+259 IFSHFSSAGEA

-293 FACGSPAMCSR
+293 FECGSPSMCSR

-310 SNRWEDFRY
+310 PRRWEDFRY
-319 AFLQGEGAL
+319 AFLHGEGAL

-333 SDSPIYSD
+333 SGSPIYSD

-347 LSPLC
+347 LSPIC
-352 SPAKEALAPYAAKF
+352 SPIKEALAPYVAKF
-366 PAAALSLK
+366 PAAALSAK
-374 VALAVVGG
+374 VALAVIGG

-388 LLRLFRPE
+388 FLRIFQPE

-411 LLEALAVS
+411 LLEALAAA
-419 LVFFLLVEP
+419 LVFFLLAEP
-428 GAFAA
+428 NAFAA
-433 KSGESAP
+433 NSVENAP
-440 APELKFAFEKI
+440 APELRFAFEKV

-457 ETMNFESDTATIAA
+457 ETMNFETDTATIAA

-482 YVFCLIRLSI
+482 YVFCLIRLSM
-492 IKRAKAPAK
+492 IKRIKAPAK
-501 LKLQLL
+501 LKMQLL
-507 ENEESLFDLGLYI
+507 ENEETLFDLGLYI

-546 STLFGILFTAIV
+546 STLFGILFTALV

-570 LVESANGQ
+570 LLEAANE

>member
-1 MAKFTVLLY
+1 
-10 YGVRAIFGSRAGEG
+10 
-24 DIMKFLVNLAV
+24 MKFLVNLAV
-35 SAARMCAGAALLILA
+35 SAARMGVGAALLILA
-50 AGIPAYFS
+50 AGIPAYFF
-58 ECDRLTVFA
+58 ECDRRTVAA
-67 AGAGT
+67 AGEGT
-72 PSPLDIARIYLD
+72 PSPLDIAGIYLD
-84 ASKLSAASLIAKESG
+84 ASKISTASLIAKESG
-99 TYGEISGAVERQYSL
+99 TFGEISEAVEKQYSA
-114 HPQWVAAGGSEPFF
+114 HPQWVAAGGNEPFF

-146 LYSVLSSSDS
+146 LYSVLAASDS

-162 FLSQADSGL
+162 FLAQADSGL

-178 RGMSPVVFPPV
+178 RGMNPAIFPPV

-205 LLAQS
+205 LMAQA
-210 GDFDRK
+210 GDFDRRF
-216 LLLDVSSAME
+216 LLDIASIMD

-233 KMEEFEKYCLATLA
+233 KKEEFEKYCLATLA

-259 IFSNFSSTAEA
+259 IFSHFSSAGEA

-293 FACGSPAMCSR
+293 FECGSPSMCSR

-310 SNRWEDFRY
+310 PRRWEDFRY
-319 AFLQGEGAL
+319 AFLHGEGAL

-333 SDSPIYSD
+333 SGSPIYSD

-347 LSPLC
+347 LSPVC
-352 SPAKEALAPYAAKF
+352 SPIKEALAPYAAKF
-366 PAAALSLK
+366 PAAALSAK
-374 VALAVVGG
+374 VALAVIGG

-388 LLRLFRPE
+388 FLRIFQPE

-411 LLEALAVS
+411 LLEALAAA
-419 LVFFLLVEP
+419 LVFFLLAEP
-428 GAFAA
+428 NAFAA
-433 KSGESAP
+433 NSVENAP
-440 APELKFAFEKI
+440 APELRFAFEKV

-457 ETMNFESDTATIAA
+457 ETMNFETDTATIAA

-482 YVFCLIRLSI
+482 YVFCLIRLSM
-492 IKRAKAPAK
+492 IKRIKAPAK
-501 LKLQLL
+501 LKMQLL
-507 ENEESLFDLGLYI
+507 ENEETLFDLGLYI

-546 STLFGILFTAIV
+546 STLFGILFTALV

-570 LVESANGQ
+570 LLEAANE

>member
-1 MAKFTVLLY
+1 M
-10 YGVRAIFGSRAGEG
+10 GV
-24 DIMKFLVNLAV
+24 
-35 SAARMCAGAALLILA
+35 GAALLILA
-50 AGIPAYFS
+50 AGIPAYFF
-58 ECDRLTVFA
+58 ECDRRTVAA
-67 AGAGT
+67 AGEGT
-72 PSPLDIARIYLD
+72 PSPLDIAGIYLD
-84 ASKLSAASLIAKESG
+84 ASKISTASLIAKESG
-99 TYGEISGAVERQYSL
+99 TFGEISEAVEKQYSA
-114 HPQWVAAGGSEPFF
+114 HPQWVAAGGNEPFF

-146 LYSVLSSSDS
+146 LYSVLAASDS

-162 FLSQADSGL
+162 FLAQADSGL

-178 RGMSPVVFPPV
+178 RGMNPAIFPPV

-205 LLAQS
+205 LMAQA
-210 GDFDRK
+210 GDFDRRF
-216 LLLDVSSAME
+216 LLDIASIMD

-233 KMEEFEKYCLATLA
+233 KKEEFEKYCLATLA

-259 IFSNFSSTAEA
+259 IFSHFSSAGEA

-293 FACGSPAMCSR
+293 FECGSPSMCSR

-310 SNRWEDFRY
+310 PRRWEDFRY
-319 AFLQGEGAL
+319 AFLHGEGAL

-333 SDSPIYSD
+333 SGSPIYSD
-341 SAFARF
+341 SASARF
-347 LSPLC
+347 LSPVC
-352 SPAKEALAPYAAKF
+352 SPIKEALAPYVAKF
-366 PAAALSLK
+366 PAAALSAK
-374 VALAVVGG
+374 VALAVIGG

-388 LLRLFRPE
+388 FLRIFQPE

-411 LLEALAVS
+411 LLEALAAA
-419 LVFFLLVEP
+419 LVFFLLAEP
-428 GAFAA
+428 NAFAA
-433 KSGESAP
+433 NSVENAP
-440 APELKFAFEKI
+440 APELRFAFEKV

-457 ETMNFESDTATIAA
+457 ETMNFETDTATIAA

-482 YVFCLIRLSI
+482 YVFCLIRLSM
-492 IKRAKAPAK
+492 IKRIKAPAK
-501 LKLQLL
+501 LKMQLL
-507 ENEESLFDLGLYI
+507 ENEETLFDLGLYI

-546 STLFGILFTAIV
+546 STLFGILFTALV

-570 LVESANGQ
+570 LLEAANE

>member
-1 MAKFTVLLY
+1 
-10 YGVRAIFGSRAGEG
+10 
-24 DIMKFLVNLAV
+24 MKFLVNLAV
-35 SAARMCAGAALLILA
+35 SAARMGVGAALLILA
-50 AGIPAYFS
+50 AGIPAYFF
-58 ECDRLTVFA
+58 ECDRRTVAA
-67 AGAGT
+67 AGEGT
-72 PSPLDIARIYLD
+72 PSPLDIAGIYLD
-84 ASKLSAASLIAKESG
+84 ASKISTASLIAKESG
-99 TYGEISGAVERQYSL
+99 TFGEISEAVEKQYSA
-114 HPQWVAAGGSEPFF
+114 HPQWVAAGGNEPFF

-146 LYSVLSSSDS
+146 LYSVLAASDS

-162 FLSQADSGL
+162 FLAQADSGL

-178 RGMSPVVFPPV
+178 RGMNPAIFPPV

-205 LLAQS
+205 LMAQA
-210 GDFDRK
+210 GDFDRRF
-216 LLLDVSSAME
+216 LLDIASIMD

-233 KMEEFEKYCLATLA
+233 KKEEFEKYCLATLA

-259 IFSNFSSTAEA
+259 IFSHFSSAGEA

-293 FACGSPAMCSR
+293 FECGSPSMCSR

-310 SNRWEDFRY
+310 PRRWEDFRY
-319 AFLQGEGAL
+319 AFLHGEGAL

-333 SDSPIYSD
+333 SGSPIYSD

-347 LSPLC
+347 LSPVC
-352 SPAKEALAPYAAKF
+352 SPIKEALAPYVAKF
-366 PAAALSLK
+366 PAAALSAK
-374 VALAVVGG
+374 VALAVIGG

-388 LLRLFRPE
+388 FLRIFQPE

-411 LLEALAVS
+411 LLEALAAA
-419 LVFFLLVEP
+419 LVFFLLAEP
-428 GAFAA
+428 NAFAA
-433 KSGESAP
+433 NSVENAP
-440 APELKFAFEKI
+440 APELRFAFEKV

-457 ETMNFESDTATIAA
+457 ETMNFETDTATIAA

-482 YVFCLIRLSI
+482 YVFCLIRLSM
-492 IKRAKAPAK
+492 IKRIKAPAK
-501 LKLQLL
+501 LKMQLL
-507 ENEESLFDLGLYI
+507 ENEETLFDLWLYI

-530 LLTMG
+530 LLTIG

-546 STLFGILFTAIV
+546 STLFGILFTALV

-570 LVESANGQ
+570 LLEAANE

>member
-1 MAKFTVLLY
+1 
-10 YGVRAIFGSRAGEG
+10 
-24 DIMKFLVNLAV
+24 MKFLVNLAV
-35 SAARMCAGAALLILA
+35 SAARMGVGAALLILA
-50 AGIPAYFS
+50 AGIPAYFF
-58 ECDRLTVFA
+58 ECDRRTVAA
-67 AGAGT
+67 AGEGT
-72 PSPLDIARIYLD
+72 PSPLDIAGIYLD
-84 ASKLSAASLIAKESG
+84 ASKISTASLIAKESG
-99 TYGEISGAVERQYSL
+99 TFGEISEAVEKQYSA
-114 HPQWVAAGGSEPFF
+114 HPQWVAAGGNEPFF

-146 LYSVLSSSDS
+146 LYSVLAASDS

-162 FLSQADSGL
+162 FLAQADSGL

-178 RGMSPVVFPPV
+178 RGMNPAIFPPV

-205 LLAQS
+205 LMAQA
-210 GDFDRK
+210 GDFDRRF
-216 LLLDVSSAME
+216 LLDIASIMD

-233 KMEEFEKYCLATLA
+233 KKEEFEKYCLATLA

-259 IFSNFSSTAEA
+259 IFSHFSSAGEA

-293 FACGSPAMCSR
+293 FECGSPSMCSR

-310 SNRWEDFRY
+310 PRRWEDFRY
-319 AFLQGEGAL
+319 AFLHGEGAL

-333 SDSPIYSD
+333 SGSPIYSD

-347 LSPLC
+347 LSPVC
-352 SPAKEALAPYAAKF
+352 SPIKEALAPYVAKF
-366 PAAALSLK
+366 PAAALSAK
-374 VALAVVGG
+374 VALAVIGG

-388 LLRLFRPE
+388 FLRIFQPE

-411 LLEALAVS
+411 LLEALAAA
-419 LVFFLLVEP
+419 LVFFLLAEP
-428 GAFAA
+428 NAFAVN
-433 KSGESAP
+433 SVENAP
-440 APELKFAFEKI
+440 APELRFAFEKV

-457 ETMNFESDTATIAA
+457 ETMNFETDTATIAA

-482 YVFCLIRLSI
+482 YVFCLIRLSM
-492 IKRAKAPAK
+492 IKRIKAPAK
-501 LKLQLL
+501 LKMQLL
-507 ENEESLFDLGLYI
+507 ENEETLFDLGLYI

-546 STLFGILFTAIV
+546 STLFGILFTALV

-570 LVESANGQ
+570 LLEAANE

>member
-1 MAKFTVLLY
+1 
-10 YGVRAIFGSRAGEG
+10 
-24 DIMKFLVNLAV
+24 MKFLVNLAV
-35 SAARMCAGAALLILA
+35 SAARMGVGAALLILA
-50 AGIPAYFS
+50 AGIPAYFF
-58 ECDRLTVFA
+58 ECDRRTVAA
-67 AGAGT
+67 AGEGT
-72 PSPLDIARIYLD
+72 PSPLDIAGIYLD
-84 ASKLSAASLIAKESG
+84 ASKISTASLIAKESG
-99 TYGEISGAVERQYSL
+99 TFGEISEAVEKQYSA
-114 HPQWVAAGGSEPFF
+114 HPQWVAAGGNEPFF

-146 LYSVLSSSDS
+146 LYSVLAASDS

-162 FLSQADSGL
+162 FLAQADSGL

-178 RGMSPVVFPPV
+178 RGMNPAIFPPV

-205 LLAQS
+205 LMAQA
-210 GDFDRK
+210 GDFDRRF
-216 LLLDVSSAME
+216 LLDIASIMD

-233 KMEEFEKYCLATLA
+233 KKEEFEKYCLATLA

-259 IFSNFSSTAEA
+259 IFSHFSSAGEA

-293 FACGSPAMCSR
+293 FECGSPSMCSR

-310 SNRWEDFRY
+310 PRRWEDFRY
-319 AFLQGEGAL
+319 AFLHGEGAL

-333 SDSPIYSD
+333 SGSPIYSD

-347 LSPLC
+347 LSPVC
-352 SPAKEALAPYAAKF
+352 SPIKEALAPYVAKF
-366 PAAALSLK
+366 PAAALSAK
-374 VALAVVGG
+374 VALAVIGG

-388 LLRLFRPE
+388 FLRIFQPE

-411 LLEALAVS
+411 LLEALAAA
-419 LVFFLLVEP
+419 LVFFLLAEP
-428 GAFAA
+428 NAFAA
-433 KSGESAP
+433 NSVENAP
-440 APELKFAFEKI
+440 APELRFAFEKV

-457 ETMNFESDTATIAA
+457 ETMNFETDTATIAA

-482 YVFCLIRLSI
+482 YVFCLIRLSM
-492 IKRAKAPAK
+492 IKRIKAPAK
-501 LKLQLL
+501 LKMQLL
-507 ENEESLFDLGLYI
+507 ENEETLFDLGLYI

-546 STLFGILFTAIV
+546 STLFGILFTALV

-570 LVESANGQ
+570 LLEAANE

>member
-1 MAKFTVLLY
+1 
-10 YGVRAIFGSRAGEG
+10 
-24 DIMKFLVNLAV
+24 MKFLVNLAV
-35 SAARMCAGAALLILA
+35 SAARMGVGAALLILA
-50 AGIPAYFS
+50 AGIPAYFF
-58 ECDRLTVFA
+58 ECDRRTVAA
-67 AGAGT
+67 AGEGT
-72 PSPLDIARIYLD
+72 PSPLDIAGIYLD
-84 ASKLSAASLIAKESG
+84 ASKISTASLIAKESG
-99 TYGEISGAVERQYSL
+99 TFGEIFEAVEKQYSA
-114 HPQWVAAGGSEPFF
+114 HPQWVAAGGNEPFF

-146 LYSVLSSSDS
+146 LYSVLAASDS

-162 FLSQADSGL
+162 FLAQADSGL

-178 RGMSPVVFPPV
+178 RGMNPAIFPPV

-205 LLAQS
+205 LMAQA
-210 GDFDRK
+210 GDFDRRF
-216 LLLDVSSAME
+216 LLDIASIMD

-233 KMEEFEKYCLATLA
+233 KKEEFEKYCLATLA

-259 IFSNFSSTAEA
+259 IFSHFSSAGEA

-293 FACGSPAMCSR
+293 FECGSPSMCSR

-310 SNRWEDFRY
+310 PRRWEDFRY
-319 AFLQGEGAL
+319 AFLHGEGAL

-333 SDSPIYSD
+333 SGSPIYSD

-347 LSPLC
+347 LSPVC
-352 SPAKEALAPYAAKF
+352 SPIKEALAPYVAKF
-366 PAAALSLK
+366 PAAALSAK
-374 VALAVVGG
+374 VALAVIGG

-388 LLRLFRPE
+388 FLRIFQPE

-411 LLEALAVS
+411 FLEALAAA
-419 LVFFLLVEP
+419 LVFFLLAEP
-428 GAFAA
+428 NAFAA
-433 KSGESAP
+433 NSVENAP
-440 APELKFAFEKI
+440 APELRFAFEKV

-457 ETMNFESDTATIAA
+457 ETMNFETDTATIAA

-482 YVFCLIRLSI
+482 YVFCLIRLSM
-492 IKRAKAPAK
+492 IKRIKAPAK
-501 LKLQLL
+501 LKMQLL
-507 ENEESLFDLGLYI
+507 ENEETLFDLGLYI

-546 STLFGILFTAIV
+546 STLFGILFTALV

-570 LVESANGQ
+570 LLEAANE

>member
-1 MAKFTVLLY
+1 
-10 YGVRAIFGSRAGEG
+10 
-24 DIMKFLVNLAV
+24 MKFLVNLAV
-35 SAARMCAGAALLILA
+35 SAARMGVGAALLILA
-50 AGIPAYFS
+50 AGIPAYFF
-58 ECDRLTVFA
+58 ECDRRTVAA
-67 AGAGT
+67 AGEGT
-72 PSPLDIARIYLD
+72 PSPLDIAGIYLD
-84 ASKLSAASLIAKESG
+84 ASKISTASLIAKESG
-99 TYGEISGAVERQYSL
+99 TFGEISEAVEKQYSA
-114 HPQWVAAGGSEPFF
+114 HPQWVAAGGNEPFF

-146 LYSVLSSSDS
+146 LYSVLAASDS

-162 FLSQADSGL
+162 FLAQADSGL

-178 RGMSPVVFPPV
+178 RGMNPAIFPPV

-205 LLAQS
+205 LMAQA
-210 GDFDRK
+210 GDFDRRF
-216 LLLDVSSAME
+216 LLDIASIMD

-233 KMEEFEKYCLATLA
+233 KKEEFEKYCLATLA

-259 IFSNFSSTAEA
+259 IFSHFSSAGEA

-293 FACGSPAMCSR
+293 FECGSPSMCSR

-310 SNRWEDFRY
+310 PRRWEDFRY
-319 AFLQGEGAL
+319 AFLHGEGAL

-333 SDSPIYSD
+333 SGSPIYSD

-347 LSPLC
+347 LSPIC
-352 SPAKEALAPYAAKF
+352 SPIKEALAPYVAKF
-366 PAAALSLK
+366 PAAALSAK
-374 VALAVVGG
+374 VALAVIGG

-388 LLRLFRPE
+388 FLRIFQPE

-411 LLEALAVS
+411 LLEALAAA
-419 LVFFLLVEP
+419 LVFFLLAEP
-428 GAFAA
+428 NAFAA
-433 KSGESAP
+433 NSVENAP
-440 APELKFAFEKI
+440 APELRFAFEKV

-457 ETMNFESDTATIAA
+457 ETMNFETDTATIAA

-482 YVFCLIRLSI
+482 YVFCLIRLSM
-492 IKRAKAPAK
+492 IKRIKAPAK
-501 LKLQLL
+501 LKMQLL
-507 ENEESLFDLGLYI
+507 ENEETLFDLGLYI

-546 STLFGILFTAIV
+546 STLFGILFTALV

-570 LVESANGQ
+570 LLEAASE

>member
-1 MAKFTVLLY
+1 
-10 YGVRAIFGSRAGEG
+10 
-24 DIMKFLVNLAV
+24 MKFLVNLAV
-35 SAARMCAGAALLILA
+35 SAARMGVGAALLILA
-50 AGIPAYFS
+50 AGIPAYFF
-58 ECDRLTVFA
+58 ECDRRTVAA
-67 AGAGT
+67 AGEGT
-72 PSPLDIARIYLD
+72 PSPLDIAGIYLD
-84 ASKLSAASLIAKESG
+84 ASKISTASLIAKESG
-99 TYGEISGAVERQYSL
+99 TFGEISEAVEKQYSA
-114 HPQWVAAGGSEPFF
+114 HPQWVAAGGNEPFF

-146 LYSVLSSSDS
+146 LYSVLAASDS

-162 FLSQADSGL
+162 FLAQADSGL

-178 RGMSPVVFPPV
+178 RGMNPAIFPPV

-205 LLAQS
+205 LMAQA
-210 GDFDRK
+210 GDFDRRF
-216 LLLDVSSAME
+216 LLDIASIMD

-233 KMEEFEKYCLATLA
+233 KKEEFEKYCLATLA

-259 IFSNFSSTAEA
+259 IFSHFSSAGEA

-293 FACGSPAMCSR
+293 FECGSPSMCSR

-310 SNRWEDFRY
+310 PRRWEDFRY
-319 AFLQGEGAL
+319 AFLHGEGAL

-333 SDSPIYSD
+333 SGSPIYSD

-347 LSPLC
+347 LSPVC
-352 SPAKEALAPYAAKF
+352 SPIKEALAPYVAKF
-366 PAAALSLK
+366 PAAALSAK
-374 VALAVVGG
+374 VALAVIGG

-388 LLRLFRPE
+388 FLRIFQPE

-411 LLEALAVS
+411 LLEVLAAA
-419 LVFFLLVEP
+419 LVFFLLAEP
-428 GAFAA
+428 NAFAA
-433 KSGESAP
+433 NSVENAP
-440 APELKFAFEKI
+440 APELRFAFEKV

-457 ETMNFESDTATIAA
+457 ETMNFETDTATIAA

-482 YVFCLIRLSI
+482 YVFCLIRLSM
-492 IKRAKAPAK
+492 IKRIKAPAK
-501 LKLQLL
+501 LKMQLL
-507 ENEESLFDLGLYI
+507 ENEETLFDLGLYI

-546 STLFGILFTAIV
+546 STLFGILFTALV

-570 LVESANGQ
+570 LLEAANE

>member
-1 MAKFTVLLY
+1 
-10 YGVRAIFGSRAGEG
+10 
-24 DIMKFLVNLAV
+24 MKFLVNLAV
-35 SAARMCAGAALLILA
+35 SAARMGVGAALLILA
-50 AGIPAYFS
+50 AGIPAYFF
-58 ECDRLTVFA
+58 ECDRRTVAA
-67 AGAGT
+67 AGEGT
-72 PSPLDIARIYLD
+72 PSPLDIAGIYLD
-84 ASKLSAASLIAKESG
+84 ASKISTASLIAKESG
-99 TYGEISGAVERQYSL
+99 TFGEISGAVEKQYSA
-114 HPQWVAAGGSEPFF
+114 HPQWVAAGGNEPFF

-146 LYSVLSSSDS
+146 LYSVLAASDS

-162 FLSQADSGL
+162 FLAQADSGL

-178 RGMSPVVFPPV
+178 RGMNPAIFPPV

-205 LLAQS
+205 LMAQA
-210 GDFDRK
+210 GDFDRRF
-216 LLLDVSSAME
+216 LLDIASIMD

-233 KMEEFEKYCLATLA
+233 KKEEFEKYCLATLE

-259 IFSNFSSTAEA
+259 IFSHFSSAGEA

-293 FACGSPAMCSR
+293 FECGSPSMCSR

-310 SNRWEDFRY
+310 PHRWEDFRY
-319 AFLQGEGAL
+319 AFLHGEGAL

-333 SDSPIYSD
+333 SGSPIYSD

-347 LSPLC
+347 LSPVC
-352 SPAKEALAPYAAKF
+352 SPIKEALAPYAAKF
-366 PAAALSLK
+366 PAAALSAK
-374 VALAVVGG
+374 VALAVIGG

-388 LLRLFRPE
+388 LLRIFRPE

-411 LLEALAVS
+411 LLEALAVA
-419 LVFFLLVEP
+419 LVFFLLAEP
-428 GAFAA
+428 NAFAA
-433 KSGESAP
+433 NSVENAP
-440 APELKFAFEKI
+440 APELRFAFEKA

-457 ETMNFESDTATIAA
+457 ETMNFETDTATIAA

-482 YVFCLIRLSI
+482 YVFCLIRLSM
-492 IKRAKAPAK
+492 IKRIKAPAK
-501 LKLQLL
+501 LKMQLL
-507 ENEESLFDLGLYI
+507 ENEETLFDLGLYI

-546 STLFGILFTAIV
+546 STLFGILFTALV

-570 LVESANGQ
+570 LLEAANE

>member
-1 MAKFTVLLY
+1 
-10 YGVRAIFGSRAGEG
+10 
-24 DIMKFLVNLAV
+24 MKFLVNLAV
-35 SAARMCAGAALLILA
+35 SAARMGVGAALLILA
-50 AGIPAYFS
+50 AGIPAYFF
-58 ECDRLTVFA
+58 ECDRRTVAA
-67 AGAGT
+67 AGEGT
-72 PSPLDIARIYLD
+72 PSPLDIAGIYLD
-84 ASKLSAASLIAKESG
+84 ASKISTASLIAKESG
-99 TYGEISGAVERQYSL
+99 TFGEISEAVEKQYSA
-114 HPQWVAAGGSEPFF
+114 HPQWVAAGGNEPFF

-146 LYSVLSSSDS
+146 LYSVLAASDS

-162 FLSQADSGL
+162 FLAQADSGL

-178 RGMSPVVFPPV
+178 RGMNPAIFPPV

-205 LLAQS
+205 LMAQA
-210 GDFDRK
+210 GDFDRRF
-216 LLLDVSSAME
+216 LLDIASIMD

-233 KMEEFEKYCLATLA
+233 KKEEFEKYCLATLA

-259 IFSNFSSTAEA
+259 IFSHFSSAGEA

-293 FACGSPAMCSR
+293 FECGNPSMCSR

-310 SNRWEDFRY
+310 PRRWEDFRY
-319 AFLQGEGAL
+319 AFLHGEGAL

-333 SDSPIYSD
+333 SGSPIYSD

-347 LSPLC
+347 LSPVC
-352 SPAKEALAPYAAKF
+352 SPIKEALAPYVAKF
-366 PAAALSLK
+366 PAAALSAK
-374 VALAVVGG
+374 VALAVIGG

-388 LLRLFRPE
+388 FLRIFQPE

-411 LLEALAVS
+411 LLEALAAA
-419 LVFFLLVEP
+419 LVFFLLAEP
-428 GAFAA
+428 NAFAA
-433 KSGESAP
+433 NSVENAP
-440 APELKFAFEKI
+440 APELRFAFEKV

-457 ETMNFESDTATIAA
+457 ETMNFETDTATIAA

-482 YVFCLIRLSI
+482 YVFCLIRLSM
-492 IKRAKAPAK
+492 IKRIKAPAK
-501 LKLQLL
+501 LKMQLL
-507 ENEESLFDLGLYI
+507 ENEETLFDLGLYI

-546 STLFGILFTAIV
+546 STLFGILFTALV

-570 LVESANGQ
+570 LLEAANE

>member
-1 MAKFTVLLY
+1 
-10 YGVRAIFGSRAGEG
+10 
-24 DIMKFLVNLAV
+24 MKFLVNLAV
-35 SAARMCAGAALLILA
+35 SAARMGVGAALLILA
-50 AGIPAYFS
+50 AGIPAYFF
-58 ECDRLTVFA
+58 ECDRRTVAA
-67 AGAGT
+67 AGEGT
-72 PSPLDIARIYLD
+72 PSPLDIAGIYLD
-84 ASKLSAASLIAKESG
+84 ASKISTASLIAKESG
-99 TYGEISGAVERQYSL
+99 TFGEISEAVEKQYSA
-114 HPQWVAAGGSEPFF
+114 HPQWVAAGGNEPFF

-146 LYSVLSSSDS
+146 LYSVLAASDS

-162 FLSQADSGL
+162 FLAQADSGL

-178 RGMSPVVFPPV
+178 RGMNPAIFPPV

-205 LLAQS
+205 LMAQA
-210 GDFDRK
+210 GDFDRRF
-216 LLLDVSSAME
+216 LLDIASIMD

-233 KMEEFEKYCLATLA
+233 KKEEFEKYCLATLA

-259 IFSNFSSTAEA
+259 IFSHFSSAGEA

-293 FACGSPAMCSR
+293 FECGSPSMCSR

-310 SNRWEDFRY
+310 PRRWEDFRY
-319 AFLQGEGAL
+319 AFLHGEGAL

-333 SDSPIYSD
+333 SGSPIYSD

-347 LSPLC
+347 LSPVC
-352 SPAKEALAPYAAKF
+352 SPIKEALAPYVAKF
-366 PAAALSLK
+366 PAAALSAK
-374 VALAVVGG
+374 VALAVIGG

-388 LLRLFRPE
+388 FLRIFQPE

-406 ALARG
+406 ALTRG
-411 LLEALAVS
+411 LLEALAAA
-419 LVFFLLVEP
+419 LVFFLLAEP
-428 GAFAA
+428 NAFAA
-433 KSGESAP
+433 NSVENAP
-440 APELKFAFEKI
+440 APELRFAFEKV

-457 ETMNFESDTATIAA
+457 ETMNFETDTATIAA

-482 YVFCLIRLSI
+482 YVFCLIRLSM
-492 IKRAKAPAK
+492 IKRIKAPAK
-501 LKLQLL
+501 LKMQLL
-507 ENEESLFDLGLYI
+507 ENEETLFDLGLYI

-546 STLFGILFTAIV
+546 STLFGILFTALV

-570 LVESANGQ
+570 LLEAANE

>member
-1 MAKFTVLLY
+1 
-10 YGVRAIFGSRAGEG
+10 
-24 DIMKFLVNLAV
+24 MKFLVNLAV
-35 SAARMCAGAALLILA
+35 SAARMCVGAALLILA
-50 AGIPAYFS
+50 AGIPAYFF
-58 ECDRLTVFA
+58 ECDRLTVAA
-67 AGAGT
+67 AGEGT
-72 PSPLDIARIYLD
+72 PSPLDIAGIYLD
-84 ASKLSAASLIAKESG
+84 AGKISAASLIAKESG
-99 TYGEISGAVERQYSL
+99 DFGEISGVVERQYSS
-114 HPQWVAAGGSEPFF
+114 HPQWVAAGGNEPFF

-146 LYSVLSSSDS
+146 LYSVLATSDN

-178 RGMSPVVFPPV
+178 RGMNPVIFPPV

-205 LLAQS
+205 LMAQS

-216 LLLDVSSAME
+216 FLLGIDSVME
-226 LSEKSPE
+226 LSGKSPE
-233 KMEEFEKYCLATLA
+233 KKEEFEKYCLATLA
-247 FAKGYDWTIVRS
+247 FAKGYDWTILRS
-259 IFSNFSSTAEA
+259 VFSHFSSVGEA

-277 ESAPTRDYKN
+277 ESAPTREYKN

-293 FACGSPAMCSR
+293 FECGSPSMCSR

-310 SNRWEDFRY
+310 LRRWEDFRY
-319 AFLQGEGAL
+319 AFLHGEGAL

-333 SDSPIYSD
+333 SGSPIYSE

-347 LSPLC
+347 LSPVC
-352 SPAKEALAPYAAKF
+352 SPVKEALAPYAAKF
-366 PAAALSLK
+366 PAAALPAK
-374 VALAVVGG
+374 VALAVLGG
-382 YFFIRG
+382 YFLIRG
-388 LLRLFRPE
+388 FLRIFRPE

-411 LLEALAVS
+411 LFEALAVA
-419 LVFFLLVEP
+419 LLFFLLVEP
-428 GAFAA
+428 NAFAV
-433 KSGESAP
+433 KIGENAP
-440 APELKFAFEKI
+440 APELRFAFEKV
-451 INTIGE
+451 INNIGG
-457 ETMNFESDTATIAA
+457 ETMNFETDTATIAA

-476 VLQLTV
+476 VLQMTV

-492 IKRAKAPAK
+492 IKRARGSAN
-501 LKLQLL
+501 LKMQLL
-507 ENEESLFDLGLYI
+507 ENEETLFDLGLYI
-520 GLGGTVFSLI
+520 SLAGTVFSLI

-558 KTMHVRR
+558 KTVHVRR

-570 LVESANGQ
+570 LLEAANGQ

>member
-1 MAKFTVLLY
+1 
-10 YGVRAIFGSRAGEG
+10 
-24 DIMKFLVNLAV
+24 MKFLVNLVV
-35 SAARMCAGAALLILA
+35 SAARMGVGAALLILA
-50 AGIPAYFS
+50 AGIPAYFF
-58 ECDRLTVFA
+58 ECDRRTVAA
-67 AGAGT
+67 AGEGT
-72 PSPLDIARIYLD
+72 PSPLDIAGIYLD
-84 ASKLSAASLIAKESG
+84 ASKISTASLIAKESG
-99 TYGEISGAVERQYSL
+99 TFGEISEAVEKQYSA
-114 HPQWVAAGGSEPFF
+114 HPQWVAAGGNEPFF

-146 LYSVLSSSDS
+146 LYSVLAASDS

-162 FLSQADSGL
+162 FLAQADSGL

-178 RGMSPVVFPPV
+178 RGMNPVIFPPV

-205 LLAQS
+205 LMAQA

-216 LLLDVSSAME
+216 FLLDIASIMD

-233 KMEEFEKYCLATLA
+233 KKEEFEKYCLATLA

-259 IFSNFSSTAEA
+259 IFSHFSSAGEA

-293 FACGSPAMCSR
+293 FECGSPSMCSR

-310 SNRWEDFRY
+310 PRRWEDFRY
-319 AFLQGEGAL
+319 AFLHGEGAL

-333 SDSPIYSD
+333 SGSPIYSD

-347 LSPLC
+347 LSPVC
-352 SPAKEALAPYAAKF
+352 SPIKEALAPYVAKF
-366 PAAALSLK
+366 PAAALSAK
-374 VALAVVGG
+374 VALAVIGG

-388 LLRLFRPE
+388 FLRIFQPE

-411 LLEALAVS
+411 LLEALAAA
-419 LVFFLLVEP
+419 LVFFLLAEP
-428 GAFAA
+428 NAFAA
-433 KSGESAP
+433 NSVENAP
-440 APELKFAFEKI
+440 APELRFAFEKV

-457 ETMNFESDTATIAA
+457 ETMNFETDTATIAA

-482 YVFCLIRLSI
+482 YVFCLIRLSM
-492 IKRAKAPAK
+492 IKRIKAPAK
-501 LKLQLL
+501 LKMQLL
-507 ENEESLFDLGLYI
+507 ENEETLFDLGLYI

-546 STLFGILFTAIV
+546 STLFGILFTALV

-570 LVESANGQ
+570 LLEAANE

>member
-1 MAKFTVLLY
+1 
-10 YGVRAIFGSRAGEG
+10 
-24 DIMKFLVNLAV
+24 MKFLVNLAV
-35 SAARMCAGAALLILA
+35 SAARMGVGAALLILA
-50 AGIPAYFS
+50 AGIPAYFF
-58 ECDRLTVFA
+58 ECDRRTVAA
-67 AGAGT
+67 AGEGT
-72 PSPLDIARIYLD
+72 PSPLDIAGIYLD
-84 ASKLSAASLIAKESG
+84 ASKISTASLIAKESG
-99 TYGEISGAVERQYSL
+99 TFGEISEAVEKQYSA
-114 HPQWVAAGGSEPFF
+114 HPQWVAAGGNEPFF

-146 LYSVLSSSDS
+146 LYSVLAASDS

-162 FLSQADSGL
+162 FLAQADSGL

-178 RGMSPVVFPPV
+178 RGMNPVIFPPV

-205 LLAQS
+205 LMAQA

-216 LLLDVSSAME
+216 FLLDIASIMD

-233 KMEEFEKYCLATLA
+233 KKEEFEKYCLATLA

-259 IFSNFSSTAEA
+259 IFSHFSSAGEA

-293 FACGSPAMCSR
+293 FECGSPSMCSR

-310 SNRWEDFRY
+310 PRRWEDFRY
-319 AFLQGEGAL
+319 AFLHGEGAL

-333 SDSPIYSD
+333 SGSPIYSD

-347 LSPLC
+347 LSPVC
-352 SPAKEALAPYAAKF
+352 SPIKEALAPYVAKF
-366 PAAALSLK
+366 PAAALSAK
-374 VALAVVGG
+374 VALAVIGG

-388 LLRLFRPE
+388 FLRIFQPE

-411 LLEALAVS
+411 FLEALAAA
-419 LVFFLLVEP
+419 LVFFLLAEP
-428 GAFAA
+428 NAFAA
-433 KSGESAP
+433 NSVENAP
-440 APELKFAFEKI
+440 APELRFAFEKV

-457 ETMNFESDTATIAA
+457 ETMNFETDTATIAA

-482 YVFCLIRLSI
+482 YVFCLIRLSM
-492 IKRAKAPAK
+492 IKRIKAPAK
-501 LKLQLL
+501 LKMQLL
-507 ENEESLFDLGLYI
+507 ENEETLFDLGLYI

-546 STLFGILFTAIV
+546 STLFGILFTALV

-570 LVESANGQ
+570 LLEAANE

>member
-1 MAKFTVLLY
+1 
-10 YGVRAIFGSRAGEG
+10 
-24 DIMKFLVNLAV
+24 MKFLVNLAV
-35 SAARMCAGAALLILA
+35 SAARMGVGAALLILA
-50 AGIPAYFS
+50 AGIPAYFF
-58 ECDRLTVFA
+58 ECDRRTVAA
-67 AGAGT
+67 AGEGT
-72 PSPLDIARIYLD
+72 PSPLDIAGIYLD
-84 ASKLSAASLIAKESG
+84 ASKISTASLIAKESG
-99 TYGEISGAVERQYSL
+99 TFGEISEAVEKQYSA
-114 HPQWVAAGGSEPFF
+114 HPQWVAAGGNEPFF

-146 LYSVLSSSDS
+146 LYSVLAASDS

-162 FLSQADSGL
+162 FLAQADSGL

-178 RGMSPVVFPPV
+178 RGMNPAIFPPV

-205 LLAQS
+205 LMAQA

-216 LLLDVSSAME
+216 FLLDIASIMD

-233 KMEEFEKYCLATLA
+233 KKEEFEKYCLATLA

-259 IFSNFSSTAEA
+259 IFSHFSSAGEA

-293 FACGSPAMCSR
+293 FECGSPSMCSR

-310 SNRWEDFRY
+310 PRRWEDFRY
-319 AFLQGEGAL
+319 AFLHGEGAL

-333 SDSPIYSD
+333 SGSPIYSD

-347 LSPLC
+347 LSPVC
-352 SPAKEALAPYAAKF
+352 SPIKEALAPYAAKF
-366 PAAALSLK
+366 PAAALSAK
-374 VALAVVGG
+374 VALAVIGG

-388 LLRLFRPE
+388 FLRIFQPE

-411 LLEALAVS
+411 LLEALAAA
-419 LVFFLLVEP
+419 LVFFLLAEP
-428 GAFAA
+428 NAFAA
-433 KSGESAP
+433 NSVENAP
-440 APELKFAFEKI
+440 APELRFAFEKV

-457 ETMNFESDTATIAA
+457 ETMNFETDTATIAA

-482 YVFCLIRLSI
+482 YVFCLIRLSM
-492 IKRAKAPAK
+492 IKRIKAPAK
-501 LKLQLL
+501 LKMQLL
-507 ENEESLFDLGLYI
+507 ENEETLFDLGLYI

-546 STLFGILFTAIV
+546 STLFGILFTALV

-570 LVESANGQ
+570 LLEAANE

>member
-1 MAKFTVLLY
+1 
-10 YGVRAIFGSRAGEG
+10 
-24 DIMKFLVNLAV
+24 MKFLVNLAV
-35 SAARMCAGAALLILA
+35 SAARMGVGAALLILA
-50 AGIPAYFS
+50 AGIPAYFF
-58 ECDRLTVFA
+58 ECDRRTVAA
-67 AGAGT
+67 AGEET
-72 PSPLDIARIYLD
+72 PSPLDIAGIYLD
-84 ASKLSAASLIAKESG
+84 ASKISTASLIAKESG
-99 TYGEISGAVERQYSL
+99 TFGEISEAVEKQYSA
-114 HPQWVAAGGSEPFF
+114 HPQWVAAGGNEPFF

-146 LYSVLSSSDS
+146 LYSVLAASDS

-162 FLSQADSGL
+162 FLAQADSGL

-178 RGMSPVVFPPV
+178 RGMNPAIFPPV

-205 LLAQS
+205 LMAQA
-210 GDFDRK
+210 GDFDRRF
-216 LLLDVSSAME
+216 LLDIASIMD

-233 KMEEFEKYCLATLA
+233 KKEEFEKYCLATLA

-259 IFSNFSSTAEA
+259 IFSHFSSAGEA

-293 FACGSPAMCSR
+293 FECGSPSMCSR

-310 SNRWEDFRY
+310 PRRWEDFRY
-319 AFLQGEGAL
+319 AFLHGEGAL

-333 SDSPIYSD
+333 SGSPIYSD

-347 LSPLC
+347 LSPVC
-352 SPAKEALAPYAAKF
+352 SPIKEALAPYVAKF
-366 PAAALSLK
+366 PAAALSAK
-374 VALAVVGG
+374 VALAVIGG

-388 LLRLFRPE
+388 FLRIFQPE

-411 LLEALAVS
+411 LLEALAAA
-419 LVFFLLVEP
+419 LVFFLLAEP
-428 GAFAA
+428 NAFAA
-433 KSGESAP
+433 NSVENAP
-440 APELKFAFEKI
+440 APELRFAFEKV

-457 ETMNFESDTATIAA
+457 ETMNFETDTATIAA

-482 YVFCLIRLSI
+482 YVFCLIRLSM
-492 IKRAKAPAK
+492 IKRIKAPAK
-501 LKLQLL
+501 LKMQLL
-507 ENEESLFDLGLYI
+507 ENEETLFDLGLYI

-546 STLFGILFTAIV
+546 STLFGILFTALV

-570 LVESANGQ
+570 LLEAANE

>member
-1 MAKFTVLLY
+1 
-10 YGVRAIFGSRAGEG
+10 
-24 DIMKFLVNLAV
+24 MKFLVNLAI
-35 SAARMCAGAALLILA
+35 SAARMGVGAALLILA
-50 AGIPAYFS
+50 AGIPAYFF
-58 ECDRLTVFA
+58 ECDRRTVAA
-67 AGAGT
+67 AGEGT
-72 PSPLDIARIYLD
+72 PSPLDIAGIYLD
-84 ASKLSAASLIAKESG
+84 ASKISTASLIAKESG
-99 TYGEISGAVERQYSL
+99 TFGEISEAVEKQYSA
-114 HPQWVAAGGSEPFF
+114 HPQWVAAGGNEPFF

-146 LYSVLSSSDS
+146 LYSVLAASDS

-162 FLSQADSGL
+162 FLAQADSGL

-178 RGMSPVVFPPV
+178 RGMNPVIFPPV

-205 LLAQS
+205 LMAQA
-210 GDFDRK
+210 GDFDRRF
-216 LLLDVSSAME
+216 LLDIASIMD

-233 KMEEFEKYCLATLA
+233 KKEEFEKYCLATLA

-259 IFSNFSSTAEA
+259 IFSHFSSAGEA

-293 FACGSPAMCSR
+293 FECGSPSMCSR

-310 SNRWEDFRY
+310 PRRWEDFRY
-319 AFLQGEGAL
+319 AFLHGEGAL

-333 SDSPIYSD
+333 SGSPIYSD

-347 LSPLC
+347 LSPVC
-352 SPAKEALAPYAAKF
+352 SPIKEALAPYAAKF
-366 PAAALSLK
+366 PAAALSAK
-374 VALAVVGG
+374 VALAVIGG

-388 LLRLFRPE
+388 FLRIFQPE

-411 LLEALAVS
+411 LLEALAAA
-419 LVFFLLVEP
+419 LVFFLLAEP
-428 GAFAA
+428 NAFAA
-433 KSGESAP
+433 NSVENAP
-440 APELKFAFEKI
+440 APELRFAFEKV

-457 ETMNFESDTATIAA
+457 ETMNFETDTATIAA

-482 YVFCLIRLSI
+482 YVFCLIRLSM
-492 IKRAKAPAK
+492 IKRIKAPAK
-501 LKLQLL
+501 LKMQLL
-507 ENEESLFDLGLYI
+507 ENEETLFDLGLYI

-546 STLFGILFTAIV
+546 STLFGILFTALV

-570 LVESANGQ
+570 LLEAANE

>member
-1 MAKFTVLLY
+1 M
-10 YGVRAIFGSRAGEG
+10 GV
-24 DIMKFLVNLAV
+24 
-35 SAARMCAGAALLILA
+35 GAALLILA
-50 AGIPAYFS
+50 AGIPAYFF
-58 ECDRLTVFA
+58 ECDRRTVAA
-67 AGAGT
+67 AGEGT
-72 PSPLDIARIYLD
+72 PSPLDIAGIYLD
-84 ASKLSAASLIAKESG
+84 ASKISTASLIAKESG
-99 TYGEISGAVERQYSL
+99 TFGEISEAVEKQYSA
-114 HPQWVAAGGSEPFF
+114 HPQWVAAGGNEPFF

-146 LYSVLSSSDS
+146 LYSVLAASDS

-162 FLSQADSGL
+162 FLAQADSGL

-178 RGMSPVVFPPV
+178 RGMNPAIFPPV

-205 LLAQS
+205 LMAQA
-210 GDFDRK
+210 GDFDRRF
-216 LLLDVSSAME
+216 LLDITSIMD

-233 KMEEFEKYCLATLA
+233 KKEEFEKYCLATLA

-259 IFSNFSSTAEA
+259 IFSHFSSAGEA

-293 FACGSPAMCSR
+293 FECGSPSMCSR

-310 SNRWEDFRY
+310 PRRWEDFRY
-319 AFLQGEGAL
+319 AFLHGEGAL

-333 SDSPIYSD
+333 SGSPIYSD

-347 LSPLC
+347 LSPIC
-352 SPAKEALAPYAAKF
+352 SPIKEALAPYVAKF
-366 PAAALSLK
+366 PAAALSAK
-374 VALAVVGG
+374 VALAVIGG

-388 LLRLFRPE
+388 FLRIFQPE

-411 LLEALAVS
+411 LLEALAAA
-419 LVFFLLVEP
+419 LVFFLLAEP
-428 GAFAA
+428 NAFAA
-433 KSGESAP
+433 NSVENAP
-440 APELKFAFEKI
+440 APELRFAFEKV

-457 ETMNFESDTATIAA
+457 ETMNFETDTATIAA

-482 YVFCLIRLSI
+482 YVFCLIRLSM
-492 IKRAKAPAK
+492 IKRIKAPAK
-501 LKLQLL
+501 LKMQLL
-507 ENEESLFDLGLYI
+507 ENEETLFDLGLYI

-546 STLFGILFTAIV
+546 STLFGILFTALV

-570 LVESANGQ
+570 LLEAANE

>member
-1 MAKFTVLLY
+1 
-10 YGVRAIFGSRAGEG
+10 
-24 DIMKFLVNLAV
+24 MKFLVNLAV
-35 SAARMCAGAALLILA
+35 SAARMGVGAALLILA
-50 AGIPAYFS
+50 AGIPAYFF
-58 ECDRLTVFA
+58 ECDRRTVAA
-67 AGAGT
+67 AGEGT
-72 PSPLDIARIYLD
+72 PSPLDIAGIYLD
-84 ASKLSAASLIAKESG
+84 ASKISTASLIAKESG
-99 TYGEISGAVERQYSL
+99 TFGEISEAVEKQYSA
-114 HPQWVAAGGSEPFF
+114 HPQWVAAGGNEPFF

-146 LYSVLSSSDS
+146 LYSVLAASDS

-162 FLSQADSGL
+162 FLAQADSGL

-178 RGMSPVVFPPV
+178 RGMNPAIFPPV

-205 LLAQS
+205 LMAQA
-210 GDFDRK
+210 GDFDRRF
-216 LLLDVSSAME
+216 LLDITSIMD

-233 KMEEFEKYCLATLA
+233 KKEEFEKYCLATLA

-259 IFSNFSSTAEA
+259 IFSHFSSAGEA

-293 FACGSPAMCSR
+293 FECGSPSMCSR

-310 SNRWEDFRY
+310 PRRWEDFRY
-319 AFLQGEGAL
+319 AFLHGEGAL
-328 AFLLE
+328 AFLLK
-333 SDSPIYSD
+333 SGSPIYSD

-347 LSPLC
+347 LSPVC
-352 SPAKEALAPYAAKF
+352 SPIKEALAPYVAKF
-366 PAAALSLK
+366 PAAALSAK
-374 VALAVVGG
+374 VALAVIGG

-388 LLRLFRPE
+388 FLRIFQPE

-411 LLEALAVS
+411 LLEALAAA
-419 LVFFLLVEP
+419 LVFFLLAEP
-428 GAFAA
+428 NAFAA
-433 KSGESAP
+433 NSVENAP
-440 APELKFAFEKI
+440 APELRFAFEKV

-457 ETMNFESDTATIAA
+457 ETMNFETDTATIAA

-482 YVFCLIRLSI
+482 YVFCLIRLSM
-492 IKRAKAPAK
+492 IKRIKAPAK
-501 LKLQLL
+501 LKMQLL
-507 ENEESLFDLGLYI
+507 ENEETLFDLGLYI

-546 STLFGILFTAIV
+546 STLFGILFTALV

-570 LVESANGQ
+570 LLEAANE

>member
-1 MAKFTVLLY
+1 
-10 YGVRAIFGSRAGEG
+10 
-24 DIMKFLVNLAV
+24 MKFLVNLAV
-35 SAARMCAGAALLILA
+35 SAARMGVGAALLILA
-50 AGIPAYFS
+50 AGIPAYFF
-58 ECDRLTVFA
+58 ECDRRTVAA
-67 AGAGT
+67 AGEET
-72 PSPLDIARIYLD
+72 PSPLDIAGIYLD
-84 ASKLSAASLIAKESG
+84 ASKISTASLIAKESG
-99 TYGEISGAVERQYSL
+99 TFGEISEAVEKQYSA
-114 HPQWVAAGGSEPFF
+114 HPQWVAAGGNEPFF

-146 LYSVLSSSDS
+146 LYSVLAASDS

-162 FLSQADSGL
+162 FLAQADSGL

-178 RGMSPVVFPPV
+178 RGMNPAIFPPV

-205 LLAQS
+205 LMAQA
-210 GDFDRK
+210 GDFDRRF
-216 LLLDVSSAME
+216 LLDIASIMD

-233 KMEEFEKYCLATLA
+233 KKEEFEKYCLATLA

-259 IFSNFSSTAEA
+259 IFSHFSSAGEA

-293 FACGSPAMCSR
+293 FECGSPSMCSR

-310 SNRWEDFRY
+310 PRRWEDFRY
-319 AFLQGEGAL
+319 AFLHGEGAL

-333 SDSPIYSD
+333 SGSPIYSD

-347 LSPLC
+347 LSPVC
-352 SPAKEALAPYAAKF
+352 SPIKEALAPYVAKF
-366 PAAALSLK
+366 PAAALSAK
-374 VALAVVGG
+374 VALAVIGG

-388 LLRLFRPE
+388 FLRIFQPE

-411 LLEALAVS
+411 LLEALAAA
-419 LVFFLLVEP
+419 LVFFLLAEP
-428 GAFAA
+428 NAFAA
-433 KSGESAP
+433 NSVENAP
-440 APELKFAFEKI
+440 APELRFAFEKV

-457 ETMNFESDTATIAA
+457 ETMNFETDTATIAA

-482 YVFCLIRLSI
+482 YVFCLIRLSM
-492 IKRAKAPAK
+492 IKRIKAPAK
-501 LKLQLL
+501 LKMQLL
-507 ENEESLFDLGLYI
+507 ENEETLFDLGLYI

-546 STLFGILFTAIV
+546 STLFGILFTALV

-570 LVESANGQ
+570 LLEAASE